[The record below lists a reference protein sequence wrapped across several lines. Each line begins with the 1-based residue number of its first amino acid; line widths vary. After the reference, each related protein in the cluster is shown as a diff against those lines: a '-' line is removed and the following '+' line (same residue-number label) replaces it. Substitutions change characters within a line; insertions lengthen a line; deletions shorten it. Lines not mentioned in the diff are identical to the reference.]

1 MRNERDQSLRGDEGK
16 GLIYDLTES
25 QLWVWVSQRFTDE
38 SSLQQRE
45 AKDRLQCKSEPELG
59 VLGPWG
65 RTFFFFWRWK
75 KWRRYCLA

>member
-45 AKDRLQCKSEPELG
+45 AKVARIGCNANLNQS
-59 VLGPWG
+59 
-65 RTFFFFWRWK
+65 
-75 KWRRYCLA
+75 